1 MIYLRFAGAAAA
13 LVWGLCTAFRPRVPL
28 YYKIVFFG
36 MASCFLGS
44 CYEALARLLE
54 PSAAEGFHV
63 GYFGYI
69 GLFFFLY
76 SSYYGAINSLADG
89 GGREFRRYRLIAG
102 LAAALI
108 GASGLCGAWLASEQ
122 HVLLTIFILPVTM
135 AAYFAAKL
143 LIMPDV
149 ELGIIAAMRPFNALV
164 LFSLPI
170 IVGNLFQQTY
180 TMADSAIVG
189 RYVGEQA
196 LAQVTA
202 DEAGPAGNQYSFSHV
217 ACVLIRPFYAR
228 TVPKHPPKTDNG
240 GRLAGDGRRK
250 KLRHGLKPCGFS
262 IPSARTSPC
271 KRRTRTD
278 STRPERA
285 RTLPARLP

>member
-1 MIYLRFAGAAAA
+1 MMIGGKNRLGGPLSLLVGA
-13 LVWGLCTAFRPRVPL
+13 
-28 YYKIVFFG
+28 
-36 MASCFLGS
+36 
-44 CYEALARLLE
+44 
-54 PSAAEGFHV
+54 
-63 GYFGYI
+63 
-69 GLFFFLY
+69 
-76 SSYYGAINSLADG
+76 SLADRADVSAILFG
-89 GGREFRRYRLIAG
+89 NRRHLRLAVDFSRRG
-102 LAAALI
+102 LQNARPH
-108 GASGLCGAWLASEQ
+108 ASGHFEHVDRSDQRRLERHHRIVHVVGRRRRAGQIVNLVHLLEIRKRDVVTHESEQ
-122 HVLLTIFILPVTM
+122 RIGHQMLHI
-135 AAYFAAKL
+135 
-143 LIMPDV
+143 
-149 ELGIIAAMRPFNALV
+149 ALV
-164 LFSLPI
+164 ARV
-170 IVGNLFQQTY
+170 IVVQRDHL
-180 TMADSAIVG
+180 VP
-189 RYVGEQA
+189 VGEQA

-228 TVPKHPPKTDNG
+228 TVPKHPPKTDNDG

>member
-89 GGREFRRYRLIAG
+89 GGREFRRFRLIAG

-108 GASGLCGAWLASEQ
+108 GVSGLCGAWLASEQ

-164 LFSLPI
+164 LVLCVVQAAEFCFAP
-170 IVGNLFQQTY
+170 GG
-180 TMADSAIVG
+180 AAG
-189 RYVGEQA
+189 WA
-196 LAQVTA
+196 LA
-202 DEAGPAGNQYSFSHV
+202 
-217 ACVLIRPFYAR
+217 ACDGVL
-228 TVPKHPPKTDNG
+228 
-240 GRLAGDGRRK
+240 LA
-250 KLRHGLKPCGFS
+250 L
-262 IPSARTSPC
+262 A
-271 KRRTRTD
+271 
-278 STRPERA
+278 
-285 RTLPARLP
+285 LPAARMGVRKWFI